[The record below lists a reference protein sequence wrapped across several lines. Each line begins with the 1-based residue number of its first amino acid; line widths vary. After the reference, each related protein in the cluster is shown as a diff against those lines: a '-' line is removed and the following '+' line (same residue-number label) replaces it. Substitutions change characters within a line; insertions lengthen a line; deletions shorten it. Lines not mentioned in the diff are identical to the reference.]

1 MSWIQVPSGWVE
13 VSDAGHV
20 QGGRVIDPDRGQRV
34 LSDADLNEWE
44 IVAAPVPGI
53 EAAR

>member
-1 MSWIQVPSGWVE
+1 MVKIETSTGVWVE

-20 QGGRVIDPDRGQRV
+20 QGGKVIDPDAGKPSEAA
-34 LSDADLNEWE
+34 LADWE
-44 IVAAPVPGI
+44 IPIGPVPGI